1 MAAHPAPGGALPP
14 VQRLRGQPTGQVDV
28 APASVDQALAG
39 SGRPLE
45 PDLRQD
51 MEQRFGHDFSRVRV
65 HTSALAERSARDLTA
80 RAYTVGYDIVFGAG
94 GFAPGTQEG
103 RRLITHELTHVVQ
116 QSGAGGDNAGQI
128 DENRGGSAISQS
140 VAEGR
145 AVQRA
150 PVPPAE
156 IEMPA
161 EYAFALDERRRTDK
175 RYALSLGQ
183 QDAARIRKSGR
194 LSSEDRQEINAKLRF
209 FEGEAWQVYEAQIKP
224 ALVEVSQE
232 EIEMPPVPREE
243 LAKFVNQPTY
253 IDNNIK
259 EINFFTAEQAII
271 HYHDGTSFK
280 LGLVPRLMEP
290 PVVEV
295 DYHTPREDYRLRH
308 DAREGISFIRESDL
322 RNVPRMMTLPEIQK
336 RYAKPLDFF
345 VQKGTGR
352 VVPSRVNMLTAPT

>member
-1 MAAHPAPGGALPP
+1 MPVSAESPAGVQAKLTVNPPGDIYEREADRIAGVMAAPPAPGGALPP
-14 VQRLRGQPTGQVDV
+14 VQRLRGQPTEQVDV

-45 PDLRQD
+45 PELRQD

-65 HTSALAERSARDLTA
+65 HTSALAERSARDLAA

-232 EIEMPPVPREE
+232 EIEMPPCP
-243 LAKFVNQPTY
+243 AKNSRNSPGSPPTS
-253 IDNNIK
+253 
-259 EINFFTAEQAII
+259 T
-271 HYHDGTSFK
+271 T
-280 LGLVPRLMEP
+280 
-290 PVVEV
+290 
-295 DYHTPREDYRLRH
+295 T
-308 DAREGISFIRESDL
+308 
-322 RNVPRMMTLPEIQK
+322 
-336 RYAKPLDFF
+336 
-345 VQKGTGR
+345 
-352 VVPSRVNMLTAPT
+352 